1 MMRNRLR
8 QALAFAIFII
18 TLALSTGCTFQ
29 KLPPMEVY
37 AIDPGWSQHDP
48 AQRVKKSE
56 VIIQIA
62 PVRGSDAFSTNDILY
77 TDKRHR
83 QQSYAF
89 SRWRDAPIRSMQT
102 VLEVTLE
109 KSGLFRAVLPPT
121 SVSKADLLLE
131 STLFEFGH
139 FFAEDGSSKGVV
151 RMRFYLVDNTS
162 KRVVASKELVAMMEV
177 VTTDAR
183 GATAAIN
190 QAALSVVSDLVVWLE
205 TVTK

>member
-1 MMRNRLR
+1 MRNRLR
-8 QALAFAIFII
+8 QVLAFAIFII
-18 TLALSTGCTFQ
+18 TFALSTGCTFQ

-37 AIDPGWSQHDP
+37 ALDPGWSQHDP
-48 AQRVKKSE
+48 ARRVKKSE

-89 SRWRDAPIRSMQT
+89 SRWKDAPIRSMQT
-102 VLEVTLE
+102 MLEVTLE

-121 SVSKADLLLE
+121 SVSRADLLLE
-131 STLFEFGH
+131 STIFEFGH
-139 FFAEDGSSKGVV
+139 FFVEDGSSKGVV
-151 RMRFYLVDNTS
+151 RMRFHLVDNAS
-162 KRVVASKELVAMMEV
+162 KRVVAGKELVAMKEV
-177 VTTDAR
+177 VTTGAS

-190 QAALSVVSDLVVWLE
+190 QAALSVAGDLVVWIE
-205 TVTK
+205 TVTR

>member
-1 MMRNRLR
+1 MKNRWR
-8 QALAFAIFII
+8 QALAFALFVS
-18 TLALSTGCTFQ
+18 LAMSTGCALQ

-37 AIDPGWSQHDP
+37 AIDPGWNHRDP
-48 AQRVKKSE
+48 AQRAKKSE
-56 VIIQIA
+56 LVIQIA
-62 PVRGSDAFSTNDILY
+62 PVRGSDAFSTSDILY

-89 SRWRDAPIRSMQT
+89 SRWRDTPIRSMQT

-121 SVSKADLLLE
+121 SVSRADLLLE

-139 FFAEDGSSKGVV
+139 LFVEDGSSKGVV

-162 KRVVASKELVAMMEV
+162 KRVVASKELVTMREV
-177 VTTDAR
+177 VTSDAS
-183 GATAAIN
+183 GATASIN
-190 QAALSVVSDLVVWLE
+190 QAALSVAGDLVVWLGA
-205 TVTK
+205 VTK